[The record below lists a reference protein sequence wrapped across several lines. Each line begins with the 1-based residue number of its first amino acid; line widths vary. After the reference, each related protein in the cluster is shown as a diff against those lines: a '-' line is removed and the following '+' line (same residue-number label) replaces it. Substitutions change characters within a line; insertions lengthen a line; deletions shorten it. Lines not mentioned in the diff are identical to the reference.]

1 MDTAA
6 SQPLLPTALAGLGLA
21 VALGLLTWIASLV
34 RRDASLADRIWPWLI
49 AGPGL
54 AYAFMLPRPPGVR
67 PMWVLALLVAWA
79 LRLSVYLSWRN
90 WGHGED
96 RRYRAMR
103 EARGP
108 AFAWQSLY
116 IVFGLQALIAW
127 LVSAPL
133 LVVFSGAGAWQ
144 GWDTAGLALAA
155 FGVAFSALADLQL
168 ARFLSR
174 PRAAGA
180 VMDQGLWRWS
190 RHPNYFGEACLWW
203 GLWLMAL
210 GAQGWHGAWSAI
222 SPLLMTWLLLRVS
235 GVALLEQDMAQRRP
249 AYADYVRRTSAFVP
263 WPPRQPARAWAEPRS

>member
-1 MDTAA
+1 V
-6 SQPLLPTALAGLGLA
+6 SL
-21 VALGLLTWIASLV
+21 ALGLLTWIASLA
-34 RRDASLADRIWPWLI
+34 RRDASLADRVWPWLI

-54 AYAFMLPRPPGVR
+54 AFAWLRPDPLDLR
-67 PMWVLALLVAWA
+67 ATLVLALLLAWA
-79 LRLSVYLSWRN
+79 LRLSLYLSWRN

-116 IVFGLQALIAW
+116 VVFGLQALIAW
-127 LVSAPL
+127 VVSAPL
-133 LVVFSGAGAWQ
+133 LGLFTGGGAW
-144 GWDTAGLALAA
+144 GAWDLAGLALAG
-155 FGVAFSALADLQL
+155 FGIAFSALADLQL
-168 ARFLSR
+168 ARFLNR

-203 GLWLMAL
+203 GLWLLAL
-210 GAQGWHGAWSAI
+210 GAQGWHGAWSVV
-222 SPLLMTWLLLRVS
+222 SPLLMTWLLLKVS
-235 GVALLEQDMAQRRP
+235 GVTLLEQDMATRRP

-263 WPPRQPARAWAEPRS
+263 WPPREPGPASLAGPHA